1 MPFDSLDEEGVEEF
15 GGLVCLRLEVDL
27 SDLNTE
33 GVKGRETKLAGKID
47 NFRLIKKRIA
57 KENAVKDILN
67 GIDRATDKS

>member
-33 GVKGRETKLAGKID
+33 GVKGRETKLACQVD
-47 NFRLIKKRIA
+47 NLRLIKECIA

>member
-33 GVKGRETKLAGKID
+33 GVKGRETKLAGQVD
-47 NFRLIKKRIA
+47 NFRLIKKCIA
-57 KENAVKDILN
+57 KENAVKYILN
-67 GIDRATDKS
+67 GIDRATD

>member
-33 GVKGRETKLAGKID
+33 GVKGRETKLPGKID
-47 NFRLIKKRIA
+47 NFSLIKKRIA

-67 GIDRATDKS
+67 GIDRATD

>member
-33 GVKGRETKLAGKID
+33 GVKGCETKLAGQID
-47 NFRLIKKRIA
+47 IFCLIKKCIA

-67 GIDRATDKS
+67 GIDRATD

>member
-15 GGLVCLRLEVDL
+15 CGLVCLCLEVDL

-33 GVKGRETKLAGKID
+33 GVKGRETKLARQVD

-67 GIDRATDKS
+67 GIDRATD

>member
-1 MPFDSLDEEGVEEF
+1 LPFDSLDEEGVEEF
-15 GGLVCLRLEVDL
+15 GGLVCLCLEIDL

-33 GVKGRETKLAGKID
+33 GVKGRETELARQVD

-67 GIDRATDKS
+67 GIDRATD